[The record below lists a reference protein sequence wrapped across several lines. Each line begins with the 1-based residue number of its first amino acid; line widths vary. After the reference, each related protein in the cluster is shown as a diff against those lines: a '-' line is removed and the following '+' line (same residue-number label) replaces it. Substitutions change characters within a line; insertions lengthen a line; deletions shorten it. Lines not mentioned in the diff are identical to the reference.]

1 MRAEIEIKNLDHLGL
16 VAGLIDE
23 LEIESIVNEAVGI
36 DRFEKVTA
44 GQIVKGIIINGLD
57 FISKTLDLFPQFFAN
72 KPGEDLL
79 GEGIKAEEIN
89 EYKIGRVMD
98 EIWRYSLEK
107 LWINISLKVVEKYQ
121 INTKYSHL
129 DSSSISVEGEY
140 KLEEGGKGS
149 IEITH
154 GYSRERR
161 PDLKQ
166 FMIDLMVS
174 SDGDV
179 PLLMRIGSGNE
190 SDKTIFGELI
200 EKCQSNLNWLDNL
213 CSR

>member
-36 DRFEKVTA
+36 DSREKVTA

-57 FISKTLDLFPQFFAN
+57 FISKPLYLFPQFFAN
-72 KPGEDLL
+72 KPVEELL

-121 INTKYSHL
+121 IKTKYSHL

-154 GYSRERR
+154 GYSRDRR
-161 PDLKQ
+161 PN
-166 FMIDLMVS
+166 VS
-174 SDGDV
+174 WS
-179 PLLMRIGSGNE
+179 
-190 SDKTIFGELI
+190 
-200 EKCQSNLNWLDNL
+200 
-213 CSR
+213 

>member
-36 DRFEKVTA
+36 DRFKKVTV

-57 FISKTLDLFPQFFAN
+57 FISKPLYLFPQFFAN
-72 KPGEDLL
+72 KPGEELL

-89 EYKIGRVMD
+89 EDKIGRVMD

-129 DSSSISVEGEY
+129 DSSSISVE
-140 KLEEGGKGS
+140 
-149 IEITH
+149 
-154 GYSRERR
+154 
-161 PDLKQ
+161 
-166 FMIDLMVS
+166 
-174 SDGDV
+174 
-179 PLLMRIGSGNE
+179 
-190 SDKTIFGELI
+190 
-200 EKCQSNLNWLDNL
+200 
-213 CSR
+213 